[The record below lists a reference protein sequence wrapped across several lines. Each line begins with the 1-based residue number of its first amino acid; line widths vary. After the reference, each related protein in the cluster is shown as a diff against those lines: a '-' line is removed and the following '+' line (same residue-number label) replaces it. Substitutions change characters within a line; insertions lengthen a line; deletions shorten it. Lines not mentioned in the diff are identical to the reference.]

1 MTAEPTTVPTR
12 PTPSEAPP
20 GRSRKITGRSL
31 GYIGKTVMVL
41 LGLLMLA
48 PFWWTAVTSIV
59 PSARA
64 FSVPPDWFPKSW
76 DLTNYRQVFRL
87 LPFLT
92 QILNSI
98 KITVSIV
105 VGSLVVSSLAAYA
118 FARLKFPGR
127 GAIFGIFLVA
137 LMVPSQVTLIPTY
150 ILMRYLG
157 LLDTHTSLI
166 LPALIQVFSIF
177 MLRQHFLS
185 LPVEIEEAAKLDG
198 ASHLRILTR
207 IFLPMSSPIISAL
220 AIFIASTYWNDF
232 VTPNT
237 YLSSPNKL
245 TIPVGLTSLQNQFG
259 SSPATVVFAGITI
272 IVIPLLIL
280 FLFTQRK
287 LSEGVS
293 LQGVSK

>member
-1 MTAEPTTVPTR
+1 MTAESTIAPTQPA
-12 PTPSEAPP
+12 PSEAPP
-20 GRSRKITGRSL
+20 GRYRKMTGRSL

-59 PSARA
+59 PSAQA
-64 FSVPPDWFPKSW
+64 FSVPPDWFPTSW
-76 DLTNYRQVFRL
+76 DLTNYRQVFIL

-92 QILNSI
+92 EIFNSI

-105 VGSLVVSSLAAYA
+105 VGSLIVSSLAAYA

-127 GAIFGIFLVA
+127 AAIFGVFLVA

-259 SSPATVVFAGITI
+259 SSPTTVVFAGITI

>member
-1 MTAEPTTVPTR
+1 MTAEL
-12 PTPSEAPP
+12 
-20 GRSRKITGRSL
+20 ITGRAKTRKTTPGRIGRL
-31 GYIGKTVMVL
+31 AGGYFGKLVMVA

-48 PFWWTAVTSIV
+48 PFWWVAVTSIV
-59 PSARA
+59 PAARA
-64 FSVPPDWFPKSW
+64 FSVPPDWFPSPSTW
-76 DLTNYRQVFRL
+76 DSANYKAVFAL

-92 QILNSI
+92 QIMNSI
-98 KITVSIV
+98 KITATIV

-118 FARLKFPGR
+118 FARLRFRGR
-127 GAIFGIFLVA
+127 SAIFGIFLVA

-157 LLDTHTSLI
+157 LLDAHTSLI

-185 LPVEIEEAAKLDG
+185 LPLEIEEAAKLDG
-198 ASHLRILTR
+198 ASHLRILVR
-207 IFLPMSSPIISAL
+207 LFLPMSAPILSAL

-232 VTPNT
+232 ITPNT
-237 YLSSPNKL
+237 FLSSPNRF
-245 TIPVGLTSLQNQFG
+245 TIPVGLASLQNQFG
-259 SSPATVVFAGITI
+259 SSPTTVVFAGITI
-272 IVIPLLIL
+272 IVVPLLVL

-287 LSEGVS
+287 LSEGIS

>member
-1 MTAEPTTVPTR
+1 MTAEPTTAPAQ
-12 PTPSEAPP
+12 PAPSEAPP
-20 GRSRKITGRSL
+20 GRSRKIAGRSL

-48 PFWWTAVTSIV
+48 PFWWTAATSIV

-64 FSVPPDWFPKSW
+64 FSVPPDWFPTSW
-76 DLTNYRQVFRL
+76 DLTNYRQVFIL

-92 QILNSI
+92 EILNSI

-259 SSPATVVFAGITI
+259 SSPTTVVFAGITI

>member
-1 MTAEPTTVPTR
+1 MTAEPTIAPTQ
-12 PTPSEAPP
+12 PAPSEAPP
-20 GRSRKITGRSL
+20 GRSRKIAGRSF

-59 PSARA
+59 PSAQA
-64 FSVPPDWFPKSW
+64 FSVPPDWFPTSW
-76 DLTNYRQVFRL
+76 DLTNYRQVFIL

-92 QILNSI
+92 EILNSI

-105 VGSLVVSSLAAYA
+105 VGSLIVSSLAAYA

-259 SSPATVVFAGITI
+259 SSPTTVVFAGITI